1 MKHRVYIHTEKSQ
14 EVSHKVNEDRV
25 LFSEYTFMND
35 QKITLLV
42 VADGIGGLKNGEA
55 AARNAVQGFAES
67 FYKYMAE
74 LYLNASDIRDFSIGR
89 YADKLETVLKESIC
103 EANKRVYDGAEPF
116 CQTGTT
122 ISAAVIVGNY
132 AIVANVGD
140 SPVYLYRSKTREIQ
154 LISKL
159 HTQAERDVE
168 DGYYERYS
176 AMYYANEHRI
186 YRSLGKEPT
195 LHLSEVSIHVIGHL
209 KEGDRILAGTD
220 GAFGYMR
227 ELEMQELL
235 ECREDEEDFILSQ
248 LFEVARMDKDDDQSA
263 ILYIVGEKE
272 RDGA

>member
-42 VADGIGGLKNGEA
+42 IADGIGGLKNGEA

-67 FYKYMAE
+67 FYKYIAE
-74 LYLNASDIRDFSIGR
+74 LYLNSSEIQEFSIGC
-89 YADKLETVLKESIC
+89 YADKLETVLKKSIC
-103 EANKRVYDGAEPF
+103 EANKRVCKGAESF

-122 ISAAVIVGNY
+122 ISVVAIVGDY

-140 SPVYLYRSKTREIQ
+140 SPVYLYRSKTRELQ
-154 LISKL
+154 LLSKL

-168 DGYYERYS
+168 EGYYGRYS

-186 YRSLGKEPT
+186 YKSLGKEPI
-195 LHLSEVSIHVIGHL
+195 LHLSEVSCHVIGHL

-220 GAFGYMR
+220 GAFGYLR
-227 ELEMQELL
+227 ELELQELL
-235 ECREDEEDFILSQ
+235 ECREEEEDFILSQ
-248 LFEVARMDKDDDQSA
+248 LFEAARMDKNDDQTA